1 MARVTSHGW
10 FQPPSGL
17 YTIPDGW
24 LKSLEVIVRLSL
36 QVTKH
41 ISLVEICFRPYFAE
55 LTAWHLTRPSCE
67 LVFSD
72 QLEALRASNWSARIE
87 LAAWVFNNP
96 SCKLEN
102 TNKNVF
108 SILIYSVFVLD
119 ASLRVQNENWA
130 FREPIRS
137 NRMGS
142 KIGRNVRSHVPTYQ
156 KYNQT

>member
-1 MARVTSHGW
+1 MLMKISAMTRVTSHGW

-41 ISLVEICFRPYFAE
+41 ISLVEICFRAYFAE

-72 QLEALRASNWSARIE
+72 QLEALRASNWSARSE

-102 TNKNVF
+102 TFIKTYSPYCNVQF
-108 SILIYSVFVLD
+108 SFWTLD
-119 ASLRVQNENWA
+119 CASRTKTERLGNPSGVTGWVS
-130 FREPIRS
+130 I
-137 NRMGS
+137 
-142 KIGRNVRSHVPTYQ
+142 
-156 KYNQT
+156 